1 MFVLLMSVLLS
12 LLCSHGWKQGQA
24 RRPSFLSMTSSV
36 PRAAPMQARV
46 QALSTVVGATT
57 AGVAILFAGASEVRA
72 YGPVDVNTKAGA
84 SASNKK
90 TKKAKQLETDLGI
103 PFVEL
108 KKGEGAFPN
117 PGDFVAINYIGFLP
131 DGTVFDETHEK
142 KALSFTFGKNQVI
155 PGMESVIAEMQP
167 GGEITT
173 IIPAKYAY
181 GSKGVCVQGQ
191 QGKECLIQPDTPL
204 KYFIKLKRVGAGYN

>member
-1 MFVLLMSVLLS
+1 MLLTLLVLALVA
-12 LLCSHGWKQGQA
+12 CSHGWELG
-24 RRPSFLSMTSSV
+24 RMTNSV
-36 PRAAPMQARV
+36 PRAPARYNAK
-46 QALSTVVGATT
+46 ALSTLGT
-57 AGVAILFAGASEVRA
+57 ASAILLAAASEVRA
-72 YGPVDVNTKAGA
+72 YGPVDGNTAKTDG
-84 SASNKK
+84 SVKK
-90 TKKAKQLETDLGI
+90 VKKARQLETDLGI
-103 PFVEL
+103 PYVEL
-108 KKGEGAFPN
+108 KKGEGAYAN

-204 KYFIKLKRVGAGYN
+204 KYFIKLKRVGVGYN